1 MFSFKPSRRAAIL
14 MAVAGALVLSL
25 SGMDRP
31 RFVPPDLAQADD
43 LYRRG
48 QFDEAAQLYA
58 QIVRLDPAS
67 YGAALG
73 LGRIHVLRNSLTEA
87 ETWLKK
93 ALDLKPQER
102 EPQALMGEV
111 FYRRD
116 EYLRAAPFFE
126 SLGQKAKAEKL
137 RAFQD
142 RTPFLIESGPDVSSL
157 EFVQTDPL
165 PQIKLTVNGQE
176 GTFLIDTGAWEL
188 HVMPAFAEKCGL
200 KPLSETQTA
209 VYAGGRQAASA
220 NAVADRVRMGEFSL
234 RNVPIVIPQGPRG
247 PFRVDGIVGTVVLYH
262 FLFTLDYPNGR
273 LVLRRNSPE
282 MSKSVRAESEAAGAV
297 FVPFWLAGD
306 HLIHAWGTANG
317 AGPYLF
323 FVDTGM
329 AGGGF
334 SCPEYVLKEAK
345 IELPKEGFQGMG
357 GGGPITVY
365 PFTVDLTLGKARQD
379 KVQGGYGALPPGS
392 EDRLGFRTGGI
403 ISHGFFRPFAVTFD
417 FQAMSLYLKKAG

>member
-1 MFSFKPSRRAAIL
+1 MSTFKPNRRAAIL
-14 MAVAGALVLSL
+14 VAIAGALVLSL
-25 SGMDRP
+25 AGMDYP
-31 RFVPPDLAQADD
+31 RFGSQELAQADD
-43 LYRRG
+43 LFRRG
-48 QFDEAAQLYA
+48 QFDEAARLYA
-58 QIVRLDPAS
+58 QVAKQDPAS
-67 YGAALG
+67 YGTALG
-73 LGRIHVLRNSLTEA
+73 LGRIYVLRNSLSEA

-102 EPQALMGEV
+102 EPQLLMGEV

-116 EYLRAAPFFE
+116 EYRRAAPFFE

-157 EFVQTDPL
+157 EFIQTDPL

-200 KPLSETQTA
+200 KPLSETQTG

-247 PFRVDGIVGTVVLYH
+247 PFQVDGIVGTVVLYH
-262 FLFTLDYPNGR
+262 FLFTLDYPKGR
-273 LVLRRNSPE
+273 LILRRNTPA
-282 MSKSVRAESEAAGAV
+282 MSKTVRAESEAAGAII
-297 FVPFWLAGD
+297 VPFWLAGD
-306 HLIHAWGTANG
+306 HFIHAWGTANG
-317 AGPYLF
+317 AGPFLF

-345 IELPKEGFQGMG
+345 IELPKEGIQGMG
-357 GGGPITVY
+357 GGGAITAY

-379 KVQGGYGALPPGS
+379 KVRGMYGALPPGS

-403 ISHGFFRPFAVTFD
+403 ISHGFFRSFAVTFD
-417 FQAMSLYLKKAG
+417 FQAMSLYLKKSD

>member
-1 MFSFKPSRRAAIL
+1 MFPIKPNRRAAIL
-14 MAVAGALVLSL
+14 TAVAGALVLSL
-25 SGMDRP
+25 SGMNHP
-31 RFVPPDLAQADD
+31 RFSPQDLARADD
-43 LYRRG
+43 LFRRG
-48 QFDEAAQLYA
+48 QFDEAALVYA
-58 QIVRLDPAS
+58 QIARLDPAS

-73 LGRIHVLRNSLTEA
+73 LGRIHVLRNSLAEA
-87 ETWLKK
+87 EKWLKK

-116 EYLRAAPFFE
+116 EYRQAAPFFE
-126 SLGQKAKAEKL
+126 ALGQKAKAEKM

-157 EFVQTDPL
+157 EFIQTDPL

-220 NAVADRVRMGEFSL
+220 NAVADRVRLGEFSL
-234 RNVPIVIPQGPRG
+234 RHVPVVIPQGPRG
-247 PFRVDGIVGTVVLYH
+247 PFQVDGIVGTVVLYH
-262 FLFTLDYPNGR
+262 FLFTLDYPGGR
-273 LVLRRNSPE
+273 LILRRNTPE
-282 MSKSVRAESEAAGAV
+282 VSKTIRAESEAAGAV

-306 HLIHAWGTANG
+306 HYIYAWGTANG
-317 AGPYLF
+317 AGPFLF

-329 AGGGF
+329 GGGGF

-357 GGGPITVY
+357 GGGPVTVY
-365 PFTVDLTLGKARQD
+365 PFTVDLTLGKARRD
-379 KVQGGYGALPPGS
+379 KVRGLYGAIPPGS

-403 ISHGFFRPFAVTFD
+403 ISHAFFRPFAVTFD